1 MTKTILLTN
10 SHTPSSFGLEN
21 RYIPLGLMYLAS
33 TLIESE
39 ITIMRSAVGCLSAMA
54 LINALRRKMVKVIG
68 IDCNPLSAGLYL
80 CDKGYVV
87 PRGDDPKFLDEILRL
102 CDLEKP
108 DAILSGPEEEI
119 IVLSKNKRLF
129 AERGVLVLCPDYE
142 TVKVC
147 ADKVQTYKML
157 KSHGIPT
164 PEIYSRGN
172 VKFPCIIKPRFGR
185 GGRQIFRAED
195 ADELEF
201 HSKNVTHPVIQEF
214 VSGIEYTVDTFADLN
229 GNPLSIVP
237 RVRLQ
242 VESGISVKGVT
253 VCDEEIISY
262 CQKTVRELRLIGPA
276 CIQCMRN
283 DKGLKFTEIN
293 PRFGGG
299 SILSLKADPT
309 IIPNLI
315 KLVRGEAPMP
325 SNGFKE
331 GLTMLRYYS
340 EVFITEDEQLESSQ
354 LY

>member
-1 MTKTILLTN
+1 
-10 SHTPSSFGLEN
+10 
-21 RYIPLGLMYLAS
+21 
-33 TLIESE
+33 
-39 ITIMRSAVGCLSAMA
+39 MRSAVGCLSAMA
-54 LINALRRKMVKVIG
+54 LINELKKEGVRIIG
-68 IDCNPLSAGLYL
+68 LDCNPLSAGLYL
-80 CDKGYVV
+80 SDKSYVV
-87 PRGDDPKFLDEILRL
+87 PRGDAPRFLGEIIKI
-102 CDLEKP
+102 CDAEKP
-108 DAILSGPEEEI
+108 SAMLSGPEEELL
-119 IVLSKNKRLF
+119 VLSKNKGLF

-147 ADKVQTYKML
+147 ADKLETGRAL
-157 KSHGIPT
+157 KSYGIPT
-164 PEIYSRGN
+164 PEIYAHDD

-185 GGRQIFRAED
+185 GGRQIFKAED

-214 VSGIEYTVDTFADLN
+214 VSGIEYTVDTFADLD

-253 VCDEEIISY
+253 VYDEEIISY
-262 CQKTVRELRLIGPA
+262 CQKIVRELRLIGPA

-283 DKGLKFTEIN
+283 DEGLKFTEIN

-315 KLVRGEAPMP
+315 KIVRGEAPMP

-340 EVFITEDEQLESSQ
+340 EVFITEDEQLESS
-354 LY
+354 

>member
-1 MTKTILLTN
+1 MNK
-10 SHTPSSFGLEN
+10 
-21 RYIPLGLMYLAS
+21 
-33 TLIESE
+33 SE

-54 LINALRRKMVKVIG
+54 LINALKRKMVKVIG

-80 CDKGYVV
+80 SDKSYVV
-87 PRGDDPKFLDEILRL
+87 PRGDAPRFLGEIIKI
-102 CDLEKP
+102 CDAEKP
-108 DAILSGPEEEI
+108 STMLSGPEEELL
-119 IVLSKNKRLF
+119 VLSKNKGLF

-147 ADKVQTYKML
+147 ADKVETYKML
-157 KSHGIPT
+157 KSLGIPA
-164 PEIYSRGN
+164 PEIYSSGT

-195 ADELEF
+195 ADGLEF
-201 HSKNVTHPVIQEF
+201 HSKNITHPVIQEF

-253 VCDEEIISY
+253 VYDEEIISY
-262 CQKTVRELRLIGPA
+262 CQKIVRELKLIGPS
-276 CIQCMRN
+276 CIQCIRN
-283 DKGLKFTEIN
+283 DEGLKFTEIN

-299 SILSLKADPT
+299 SILSIKADST
-309 IIPNLI
+309 IVPNLI
-315 KLVRGEAPMP
+315 RIARGETPVP
-325 SNGFKE
+325 SNGFKQ

-340 EVFITEDEQLESSQ
+340 EVFITEDEQLEP
-354 LY
+354 